1 MPKILK
7 LRQSGKNW
15 PNLVTPTTKC
25 LRLEELRENIEW
37 SFMGNDRSKQNGISD
52 TEAFIR

>member
-52 TEAFIR
+52 TEAFLR